1 MGEEVKE
8 PSGQVIGRT
17 IHMYVKFTKNCDGSS
32 FGKKESESGDKT
44 LKERGSVDDD
54 NKADSGW

>member
-32 FGKKESESGDKT
+32 FGKKESESGDKP
-44 LKERGSVDDD
+44 
-54 NKADSGW
+54 